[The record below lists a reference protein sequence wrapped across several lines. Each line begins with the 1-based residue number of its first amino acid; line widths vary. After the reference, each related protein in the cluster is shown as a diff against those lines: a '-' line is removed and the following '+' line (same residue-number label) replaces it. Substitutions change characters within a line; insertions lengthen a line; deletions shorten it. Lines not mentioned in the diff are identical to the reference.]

1 MSDYDAA
8 SYGDKIA
15 DVYDEWYSQ
24 LDTSGAVDM
33 LADLAGSGPVLE
45 LGIGTGRLALPLS
58 ERGVEVHGI
67 DASEAMVAKL
77 RAKPGGD
84 RIPVRMGDF
93 ADLEV
98 EGQFSLIAVAF
109 STFFS
114 LRSQEEQV
122 RCFRNVALHLSDDGL
137 FVIEAFVPDVSR
149 FDRQQ
154 RVGASKVKSDGEVML
169 EVSQHDPTQQ
179 RVDAQHIVLSEAG
192 IEMYP
197 VKVRYSYPAELD
209 LMAQLAGLRLRERW
223 GGWRREPFTASSI
236 WHVSVYERFRS

>member
-1 MSDYDAA
+1 MSDYDAG

-15 DVYDEWYSQ
+15 DVYDEWYAQ
-24 LDTSGAVDM
+24 LDTSGAVDFI
-33 LADLAGSGPVLE
+33 AELAGAGPVLE

-58 ERGVEVHGI
+58 ERGIVVHGI

-77 RAKPGGD
+77 QGKPGAD
-84 RIPVRMGDF
+84 RIPVTIGDF
-93 ADLEV
+93 ADLKV
-98 EGQFSLIAVAF
+98 EGRFSLIAVVF
-109 STFFS
+109 STLFS

-149 FDRQQ
+149 FDHQQ
-154 RVGASKVKSDGEVML
+154 RVSASRVKSDNEVML

-179 RVDAQHIVLSEAG
+179 RVDAHHIVLSEAG
-192 IEMYP
+192 IKMYP
-197 VKVRYSYPAELD
+197 VKVRYAYPAELD

-223 GGWRREPFTASSI
+223 GSWRREPLTASSV
-236 WHVSVYERFRS
+236 WHVSVYERARS

>member
-1 MSDYDAA
+1 
-8 SYGDKIA
+8 
-15 DVYDEWYSQ
+15 
-24 LDTSGAVDM
+24 M